1 MLSVVQVSINGK
13 KVDLSYS
20 FTDSMAIIQCKDN
33 SPCDR
38 NPCLNGASCMPSA
51 EYEYQCLC
59 KDGFEGESIVLNL
72 SMGFQFG

>member
-1 MLSVVQVSINGK
+1 MDLIGPLTLCVVQVSINGK

-59 KDGFEGESIVLNL
+59 KDGFEGEYIV
-72 SMGFQFG
+72 